1 MRLFALI
8 ATIMALTLSP
18 LSAKEYQVL
27 VYHGANPP
35 YYYLQQGKETGLFV
49 DIFAELAQRTGHQFT
64 FMPLSVARGSRF
76 FDQGKVDIEPGINPL
91 WRQDAEVP
99 GIYSIS
105 YAFSREVI
113 LGRANSCPVNAAPE
127 DFYGALVGKVRGYSY
142 GDFDAHLSSSGIVV
156 YENISEKELLAQ
168 LAYQRLDYI
177 MIGDVTADFYIANQE
192 AYRGFKECYEISR
205 LPVHMRLQP
214 KLTQLQQTMNKAL
227 RQMVNDGTVKA
238 IYSKYRLS
246 H

>member
-1 MRLFALI
+1 MRFLALL
-8 ATIMALTLSP
+8 TFNLALTLSP

-35 YYYLQQGKETGLFV
+35 YYYLHQDKETGLFV
-49 DIFAELAQRTGHQFT
+49 DIFSELASRTGHEFT
-64 FMPLSVARGSRF
+64 FIPLSVARGSRF

-91 WRQDAEVP
+91 WRQDAKVP
-99 GIYSIS
+99 GIYTIS
-105 YAFSREVI
+105 YAYSREII
-113 LGRANSCPVNAAPE
+113 LGRAGACPKDAVPE
-127 DFYGALVGKVRGYSY
+127 DFYGALVGKVRGYHY
-142 GDFDAHLSSSGIVV
+142 GDFDFHVGSNRIVA
-156 YENISEKELLAQ
+156 YENVSEKELLAQ
-168 LAYQRLDYI
+168 LAHQRLDYI

-192 AYRGFKECYEISR
+192 AYQGFKECYEISR

-214 KLTQLQQTMNKAL
+214 KLTQLQQTMDQAL

-238 IYSKYRLS
+238 IYAKYRLS